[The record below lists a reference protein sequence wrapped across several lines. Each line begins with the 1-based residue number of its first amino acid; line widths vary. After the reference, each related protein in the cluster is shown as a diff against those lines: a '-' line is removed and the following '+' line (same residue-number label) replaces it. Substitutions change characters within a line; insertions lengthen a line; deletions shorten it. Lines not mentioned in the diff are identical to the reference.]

1 MFCAYRKLCEIASTG
16 NLQIVKNTMFS
27 QNMVKNTFKIS
38 ATNLIGKVEILSCR
52 KSLSKEAFYLFMT
65 YQQIKILLCIFFL
78 GFTQLELQNCF
89 GLVNYSM

>member
-1 MFCAYRKLCEIASTG
+1 MFYAYRTLCEIVSTG
-16 NLQIVKNTMFS
+16 NVKIVKYTIFP

-38 ATNLIGKVEILSCR
+38 ATNLIGKVKIISCR
-52 KSLSKEAFYLFMT
+52 KSLSKEASYLFMT

-89 GLVNYSM
+89 G